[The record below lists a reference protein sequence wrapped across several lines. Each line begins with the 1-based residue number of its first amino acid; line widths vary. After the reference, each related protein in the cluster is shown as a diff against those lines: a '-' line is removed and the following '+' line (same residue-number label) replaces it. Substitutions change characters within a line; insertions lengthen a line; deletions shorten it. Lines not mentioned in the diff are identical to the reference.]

1 MYLFGRDP
9 LVIPNLSNSV
19 YSMQETPYSQLPSGH
34 FFSIS
39 TLIPSVAPETRSQ
52 DANPSF
58 CYTGT
63 VNKCSKSY
71 STCNFRLLY

>member
-1 MYLFGRDP
+1 MKIKYLFGTRDP
-9 LVIPNLSNSV
+9 SAIPNLSNSV
-19 YSMQETPYSQLPSGH
+19 YSMQVTPYSQFPSGL

-39 TLIPSVAPETRSQ
+39 TLIPSVAPEIRSQ

-63 VNKCSKSY
+63 FN
-71 STCNFRLLY
+71 LEQ